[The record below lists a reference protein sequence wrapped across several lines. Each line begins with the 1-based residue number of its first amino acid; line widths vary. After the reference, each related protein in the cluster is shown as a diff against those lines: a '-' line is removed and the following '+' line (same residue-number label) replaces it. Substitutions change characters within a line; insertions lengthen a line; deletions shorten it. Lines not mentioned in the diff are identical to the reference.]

1 MEWEE
6 LVGTKIAPVEKV
18 EVDERIAL
26 LVEEY
31 ISVEKQT
38 KSLSERTKLLRQ
50 QITESLPLQDGDEK
64 LIKTHSGEALIEG
77 RSSFTCSPVKM
88 QMIVSQ
94 KYNDADVPDFVNK
107 KYSLTRKVFE
117 TLDSATRSDFYEAVT
132 YKASS
137 HKITGSF

>member
-18 EVDERIAL
+18 EVDEKIAL

-50 QITESLPLQDGDEK
+50 QITESMPLQDGDER
-64 LIKTHSGEALIEG
+64 LIKTHTGEVLLEG
-77 RSSFTCSPVKM
+77 RSSFTCSPAKM
-88 QMIVSQ
+88 KMIVSS
-94 KYNDADVPDFVNK
+94 KYSDADVPDFVNT

-117 TLDSATRSDFYEAVT
+117 TLDSTQRDDFYEAVT
-132 YKASS
+132 YKPST
-137 HKITGSF
+137 HKITGSY